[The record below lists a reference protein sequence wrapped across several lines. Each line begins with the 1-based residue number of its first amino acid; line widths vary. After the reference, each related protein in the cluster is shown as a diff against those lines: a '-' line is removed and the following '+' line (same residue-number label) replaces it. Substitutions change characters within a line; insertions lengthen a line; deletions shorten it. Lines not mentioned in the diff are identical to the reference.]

1 MKKLLESDTIKQLKV
16 IFFIPVLLLCLF
28 FINEFYE
35 QQKDL
40 IKAQNKTNLKIEVYI
55 LKMDGLE
62 ERIKSQES
70 LTKQFYKGQL
80 DKHAS
85 KNEDYEED
93 N

>member
-70 LTKQFYKGQL
+70 LTKQFYKWQL

>member
-1 MKKLLESDTIKQLKV
+1 MKKLLELDVIKQLK
-16 IFFIPVLLLCLF
+16 IIFSIPAILLCMFFIH
-28 FINEFYE
+28 EFYDD
-35 QQKDL
+35 QKDL
-40 IKAQNKTNLKIEVYI
+40 IKAQNKTNLQIEKCL

-62 ERIKSQES
+62 DRIKSQES
-70 LTKQFYKGQL
+70 LTKQFYKWQL